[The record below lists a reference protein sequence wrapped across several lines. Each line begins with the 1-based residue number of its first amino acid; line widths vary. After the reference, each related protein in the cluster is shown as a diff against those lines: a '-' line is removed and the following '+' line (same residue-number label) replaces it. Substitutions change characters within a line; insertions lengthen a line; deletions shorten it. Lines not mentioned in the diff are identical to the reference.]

1 MIIDRLGQFRLTLLV
16 NNTRL
21 SERHS
26 VMRKIL
32 PLYLSAAMLAVGAL
46 LAVVTSSAGL
56 SYGEQNPQVDTPV
69 ATATPMGS
77 NGGMGCC

>member
-1 MIIDRLGQFRLTLLV
+1 
-16 NNTRL
+16 
-21 SERHS
+21 
-26 VMRKIL
+26 MRKIL